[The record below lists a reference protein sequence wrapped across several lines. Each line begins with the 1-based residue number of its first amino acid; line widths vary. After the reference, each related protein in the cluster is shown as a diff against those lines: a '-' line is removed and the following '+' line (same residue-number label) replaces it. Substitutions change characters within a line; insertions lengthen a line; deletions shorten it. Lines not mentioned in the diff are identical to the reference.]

1 MKGRRVA
8 AAVLT
13 MLFLLAQRTWAVDI
27 SATAAVLMDAD
38 TGRILYEKNPDRR
51 MLVASTTKILTALVV
66 LESCEL
72 RSTVKVTQEHM
83 AEGSSMYL
91 KPGEE
96 VTVECL
102 LYGLLLA
109 SGNDAALALAEACGG
124 VEPCVGAMNR
134 LAGRIGMTDSHFENP
149 NGLDGEAHYST
160 ARDMAKLAS
169 YASKQPTFLR
179 ICSTTTA
186 HVGGRT
192 MTNHNRLLREVEGCM
207 GMKTGYTKA
216 AGRTLVSCV
225 EREGRTLVA
234 VTLQDGNDWAE
245 HRALYEFG
253 FSRADAA
260 ETAAVRGRKD
270 RFWI

>member
-8 AAVLT
+8 TAVLA
-13 MLFLLAQRTWAVDI
+13 MLFLLAQRAWAVDI

-124 VEPCVGAMNR
+124 VEPCVRAMNR
-134 LAGRIGMTDSHFENP
+134 LAGRIGMTDSHF
-149 NGLDGEAHYST
+149 
-160 ARDMAKLAS
+160 
-169 YASKQPTFLR
+169 
-179 ICSTTTA
+179 
-186 HVGGRT
+186 
-192 MTNHNRLLREVEGCM
+192 
-207 GMKTGYTKA
+207 
-216 AGRTLVSCV
+216 
-225 EREGRTLVA
+225 
-234 VTLQDGNDWAE
+234 
-245 HRALYEFG
+245 
-253 FSRADAA
+253 
-260 ETAAVRGRKD
+260 
-270 RFWI
+270 

>member
-8 AAVLT
+8 ATVLA
-13 MLFLLAQRTWAVDI
+13 MLFLLAQRAWAVDI

-66 LESCEL
+66 LGSCEL

-124 VEPCVGAMNR
+124 AERCVGKMND
-134 LAGRIGMTDSHFENP
+134 LARRIGMADSHFENP
-149 NGLDGEAHYST
+149 NGLDGEQHYST
-160 ARDMAKLAS
+160 ARDMAKLAA
-169 YASKQPTFLR
+169 YAAKQPTLMR
-179 ICSTTTA
+179 ICSTVTA

-192 MTNHNRLLREVEGCM
+192 LTNHNRLLRELEGCV

-234 VTLQDGNDWAE
+234 VTLQDGNDWAD
-245 HRALYEFG
+245 HKALYELG
-253 FSRADAA
+253 FSQQ
-260 ETAAVRGRKD
+260 TAADTAAMPGRKE
-270 RFWI
+270 RLWI

>member
-1 MKGRRVA
+1 MRGTRVA
-8 AAVLT
+8 AVVLA
-13 MLFLLAQRTWAVDI
+13 MVLLLTHRAWAVDI

-38 TGRILYEKNPDRR
+38 TGRILYEKNADRR

-66 LESCEL
+66 LESCDL
-72 RSTVKVTQEHM
+72 QSRVTVTQKHR

-91 KPGEE
+91 KPGER

-102 LYGLLLA
+102 LYGLLLS

-124 VEPCVGAMNR
+124 VERCVGKMND
-134 LAGRIGMTDSHFENP
+134 LAGRIGMADSHFENP
-149 NGLDGEAHYST
+149 NGLDGESHYST
-160 ARDMAKLAS
+160 ARDMAKLAA
-169 YASKQPTFLR
+169 YAVKQPTLMR
-179 ICSTTTA
+179 ICSTVTA

-192 MTNHNRLLREVEGCM
+192 LINHNRLLRELEGCV

-234 VTLQDGNDWAE
+234 VTLQDGNDWAD
-245 HRALYEFG
+245 HKALYEYG
-253 FSRADAA
+253 FSRDGAA
-260 ETAAVRGRKD
+260 ETAAVTGRKE
-270 RFWI
+270 RFLI

>member
-8 AAVLT
+8 AAVLA
-13 MLFLLAQRTWAVDI
+13 MLFLLAQRAWAVDI

-91 KPGEE
+91 KLGEE

-124 VEPCVGAMNR
+124 VGIRPVHSVPDTVLVMSSYTQPLRGPC
-134 LAGRIGMTDSHFENP
+134 F
-149 NGLDGEAHYST
+149 
-160 ARDMAKLAS
+160 
-169 YASKQPTFLR
+169 FLS
-179 ICSTTTA
+179 INKT
-186 HVGGRT
+186 
-192 MTNHNRLLREVEGCM
+192 LLC
-207 GMKTGYTKA
+207 
-216 AGRTLVSCV
+216 TLVLC
-225 EREGRTLVA
+225 
-234 VTLQDGNDWAE
+234 
-245 HRALYEFG
+245 
-253 FSRADAA
+253 
-260 ETAAVRGRKD
+260 
-270 RFWI
+270 

>member
-8 AAVLT
+8 AAVLA
-13 MLFLLAQRTWAVDI
+13 MLFLLAQRAWAVDI

-124 VEPCVGAMNR
+124 VAGFHAHTPLHFPEKPVVVGHGTASHMGRRRRANAQKGGLLRSIGRQLCHVPGRGVVR
-134 LAGRIGMTDSHFENP
+134 LPI
-149 NGLDGEAHYST
+149 
-160 ARDMAKLAS
+160 
-169 YASKQPTFLR
+169 QP
-179 ICSTTTA
+179 
-186 HVGGRT
+186 VGGPTRQ
-192 MTNHNRLLREVEGCM
+192 RRRRPVGE
-207 GMKTGYTKA
+207 K
-216 AGRTLVSCV
+216 
-225 EREGRTLVA
+225 
-234 VTLQDGNDWAE
+234 ND
-245 HRALYEFG
+245 FG
-253 FSRADAA
+253 FESR
-260 ETAAVRGRKD
+260 
-270 RFWI
+270 

>member
-8 AAVLT
+8 AAALA
-13 MLFLLAQRTWAVDI
+13 MALLLGQRAWAMDI

-38 TGRILYEKNPDRR
+38 TGRILYEKNADRR

-66 LESCEL
+66 LENCEMQ
-72 RSTVKVTQEHM
+72 SVVTVTEKHR

-91 KPGEE
+91 KPGER

-109 SGNDAALALAEACGG
+109 SGNDAALALAEGCGG
-124 VEPCVGAMNR
+124 AERCVGKMND
-134 LAGRIGMTDSHFENP
+134 LARRIGMADSHFENP

-160 ARDMAKLAS
+160 ARDMAKLAA
-169 YASKQPTFLR
+169 YAAKQPTFMR
-179 ICSTTTA
+179 ISSTVTA

-192 MTNHNRLLREVEGCM
+192 LTNHNRLLRELEGCV

-225 EREGRTLVA
+225 ERDGRTLVA
-234 VTLQDGNDWAE
+234 VTLQDGNDWAD
-245 HRALYEFG
+245 HKALYEFG
-253 FSRADAA
+253 FSRDGAA
-260 ETAAVRGRKD
+260 ETAAVSGRKE
-270 RFWI
+270 RFLF